1 MRTIPEIV
9 ADMKAL
15 LAELEQHTGL
25 PPKKEEYT
33 GDTITFNFDNMNT
46 GIPISHYENMGG
58 IDVISLSPTETTTV
72 KF

>member
-9 ADMKAL
+9 AEMKAL
-15 LAELEQHTGL
+15 ITELEQHTGL
-25 PPKKEEYT
+25 PPKKEEP
-33 GDTITFNFDNMNT
+33 ITFNFNFDNMNG
-46 GIPISHYENMGG
+46 GIMPVSHYENMGG